1 MMKTLSV
8 IIFALAV
15 FCAKAETGR
24 QFFAWQKDM
33 GQEKLFLTIDRPY
46 YEAGDTVWFRGT
58 LVSAENLSYIVKT
71 NYIYVELLNRAD
83 QVVLRRKV
91 LREGLC
97 FAHCLPLA
105 SGLASGEYTLRAY
118 TSWMRNFDNAFFFS
132 RKLTI
137 VNTKVSAPGDRQ
149 STDLDFGLSFFPEG
163 GARIKGATQRIAF
176 KAEGTNGLPVEIDGI
191 VKDATNRKVAEL
203 HSLHDGM
210 GTFVL
215 PASIG
220 SAILFA
226 EVRVRNYADKYGM
239 PFGRTFPLP
248 QVSTQPCALAIDR
261 ISEDS
266 LRWHILGDK
275 SEGLHLILHSGSSV
289 IAEEEVTEKEGL
301 LSLKDCRDGISHLV
315 LATRDGIG
323 LSRRLIFKNNIE
335 NVITGDIRLQEGDP
349 SEARNLTTWRLELKD
364 QKGRPMRG
372 DFSVSVLDAGLVNCD
387 YDSLRDNIVSN
398 LLLTG
403 DLRGYVHNAGWYFE
417 DSVSQ
422 TRRDAAL
429 DLLMLSHGWCRFST
443 DTLKVKDQ
451 EFPHPLEEKE
461 WLSGKVAELSWK
473 DKDKTIPITVMDT
486 AGNSYGMGQLDSLG
500 NFFIGDLNYPDDA
513 RLHVRILSRGKRP
526 KFIFDKPTFPETTH
540 KEPFRQDFKSYVED
554 TLTLRRFFIDSKG
567 LRTRTLEN
575 VEVTDTRKDTLGP
588 IVHHDVKD
596 YRHIQDNYDLYI
608 YDRAYDVVNA
618 IIRNE
623 WFKYLDEMEAFSPIN
638 TNYMRHDLE
647 RDRFAAKDRTHF
659 LSYTPRVVLIEGGK
673 QKSGQRY
680 LELAHSEDIDS
691 IVCKVTRPIQLGMH
705 AEIEHINGRMAITQK
720 LDNGYESYVRTVYV
734 YLKPNVKVN
743 ELIRDRRRTAHYTFG
758 YTPPADFYNPIYA
771 TAEDRAWPVP
781 DLRKTLR
788 WIPSLQSDENGE
800 ALFQYYN
807 SDHPGSRFFTIE
819 GVTFSGKPFRIVR
832 CYKQK

>member
-58 LVSAENLSYIVKT
+58 LVSAESLSYIVKT

-105 SGLASGEYTLRAY
+105 PGLASGEYTLRAY

-149 STDLDFGLSFFPEG
+149 STDLDFGMTFFPEG
-163 GARIKGATQRIAF
+163 GGRINGVSQKIAF
-176 KAEGTNGLPVEIDGI
+176 KAEGSNGLPVEIDGV
-191 VKDATNRKVAEL
+191 VKDASNRKVAEL

-275 SEGLHLILHSGSSV
+275 SEGLHLILHSGSRV

-323 LSRRLIFKNNIE
+323 LSRRLIFKNNME

-526 KFIFDKPTFPETTH
+526 KFIFDKPTFPSTTH

-554 TLTLRRFFIDSKG
+554 TLTLRRFYIDSKG
-567 LRTRTLEN
+567 LRTRTLQN
-575 VEVTDTRKDTLGP
+575 VEVTASRSEGRGKL
-588 IVHHDVKD
+588 IYHDVKD
-596 YRHIQDNYDLYI
+596 YHYINDNYDLYV
-608 YDRAYDVVNA
+608 YDRGIDVVNKM
-618 IIRNE
+618 IDND
-623 WFKYLDEMEAFSPIN
+623 WYKYFDPIEAFPEIN
-638 TNYMRHDLE
+638 YGWENIKPSTRKPSVNVIDGEGKSRGGSL
-647 RDRFAAKDRTHF
+647 RT
-659 LSYTPRVVLIEGGK
+659 
-673 QKSGQRY
+673 
-680 LELAHSEDIDS
+680 LELVHSVDIDS
-691 IVCKVTRPIQLGMH
+691 IVCRVTSRGKSGENYKHNP
-705 AEIEHINGRMAITQK
+705 NGGGEFVRK
-720 LDNGYESYVRTVYV
+720 KNYDSYGRVIYV
-734 YLKPNVKVN
+734 YLKRGVKINDLV
-743 ELIRDRRRTAHYTFG
+743 RDRRRTAHYTFG

-832 CYKQK
+832 WYKQK